1 MYGQS
6 ELLDDIRETII
17 DDQRVLAV
25 KSGFKKR
32 IPGRT
37 LGVSKTGSITYI
49 QPESVVKHQFRLRE
63 SEEEEK
69 KK

>member
-6 ELLDDIRETII
+6 DLLDDIRETII

-63 SEEEEK
+63 NEEEEK

>member
-1 MYGQS
+1 V
-6 ELLDDIRETII
+6 I

-32 IPGRT
+32 VPGRV

-49 QPESVVKHQFRLRE
+49 QPESVARHQFVKR
-63 SEEEEK
+63 K
-69 KK
+69 KKKRKKLIKFLEN

>member
-1 MYGQS
+1 MDNRM
-6 ELLDDIRETII
+6 LDDIRETII
-17 DDQRVLAV
+17 DDR
-25 KSGFKKR
+25 KSIGCKIR
-32 IPGRT
+32 IQEKNPGRT

-63 SEEEEK
+63 NEEEEK